1 MFLDIRQLKMM
12 CTVAFRAFSNT
23 TNGPWWEASGLRVL
37 TRQQVIQRFE
47 AYYLQGLKRSTGE
60 GNGLA
65 FCQNDARL
73 AAGKMKVTTIKNIV
87 SVLDFSDGKTEVVAN
102 DAGDRTTPTAVAFT
116 DNEKIVGLS
125 AKQGR
130 MRNPVNTVM
139 QVKHI
144 VGRKFEDQVIQDLKR
159 QSPFKVVES
168 KGLAGFEIEAN
179 NKKNIVSSL
188 EVAGLVFRKLKEIA
202 EHQGGK
208 DMKNTVLTCPVDFSD
223 GQRAA
228 VRKAAEAAGFKI
240 LRLISDPSAAV
251 LAYEIGVTKPHDP
264 CNVLVYRLGGSS
276 VSVSVINVT
285 NGLQRIIASKT
296 SRECAGDDFTKALA
310 DSCAIEF
317 KRQSRMD
324 ITDNKRA
331 KGKLYNACE
340 SGKHVLSTINSATI
354 SVDSLYEGMDFH
366 SNVTRAKF
374 ESVINTPLQRC
385 LQVIGTTLEENGMTA
400 ADIQKVIVIGGSTR
414 IPKLQNVLKG
424 RFPESELLS
433 SISPDEVVAIGAAVQ
448 VVNEDGTSLLH
459 PIVPKHSYIPLRQQH
474 YFTVPKDQD
483 SLSLQLVEGEPASSP
498 DETTK
503 LGKIILRD
511 LASEEPQEGKVTLD
525 VHLKRDGTVEI
536 TCSESVSGSMDSLVI
551 SPSAKN
557 SEDKT
562 TKE

>member
-1 MFLDIRQLKMM
+1 MSLNKMAASIGIYFGGTTS
-12 CTVAFRAFSNT
+12 CVA
-23 TNGPWWEASGLRVL
+23 
-37 TRQQVIQRFE
+37 IH
-47 AYYLQGLKRSTGE
+47 K
-60 GNGLA
+60 
-65 FCQNDARL
+65 
-73 AAGKMKVTTIKNIV
+73 
-87 SVLDFSDGKTEVVAN
+87 DGKTEVVAN

-448 VVNEDGTSLLH
+448 AALLSSREDNIACSPSDLQTPCTAKSIFIKVVNEDGTSLLH